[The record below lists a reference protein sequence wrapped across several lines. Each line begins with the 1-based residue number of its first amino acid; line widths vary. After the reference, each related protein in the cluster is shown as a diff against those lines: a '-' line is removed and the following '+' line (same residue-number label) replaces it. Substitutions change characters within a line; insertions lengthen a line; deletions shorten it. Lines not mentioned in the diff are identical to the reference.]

1 MLSTSALKPQLQF
14 LDKNPQ
20 KLRKFGDER
29 IIEKLDFLEYQY
41 QHKESV
47 GGIGGI
53 VCASWPGH
61 PSMKKNWPTQ
71 QSCPIFN
78 EAGKFQKLNTI

>member
-20 KLRKFGDER
+20 KQRKFGDER

-47 GGIGGI
+47 GGIELLGI
-53 VCASWPGH
+53 S
-61 PSMKKNWPTQ
+61 KNKRN
-71 QSCPIFN
+71 FN
-78 EAGKFQKLNTI
+78 LNEKSDI